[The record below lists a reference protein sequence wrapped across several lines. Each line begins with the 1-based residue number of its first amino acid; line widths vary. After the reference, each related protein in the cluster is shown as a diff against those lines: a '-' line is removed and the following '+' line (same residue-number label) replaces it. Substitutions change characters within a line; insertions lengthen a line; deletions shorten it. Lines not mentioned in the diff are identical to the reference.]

1 MGFRGLLKPLCVFW
15 DCFWVSCRLFVVCFV
30 LFECLAYKN
39 TASQLLTELGG
50 VREHGEGWL
59 SFTRGSACSRGSVL
73 TSGLVYLVT
82 VYRSNCYF
90 HKQRFA
96 GYFAIRISF
105 YFLDCFFFISVVFSL
120 SLLEIMLSYSF
131 LQTVHLS
138 SQAVSASVQ
147 Q

>member
-1 MGFRGLLKPLCVFW
+1 MMGFRGLLKPLCVFW
-15 DCFWVSCRLFVVCFV
+15 DCFWVSCHLFVVCFV

-105 YFLDCFFFISVVFSL
+105 YFLDCFFFISVV
-120 SLLEIMLSYSF
+120 LEIMLSYSF

>member
-1 MGFRGLLKPLCVFW
+1 MCLLGLLLGVLSSFCCVF
-15 DCFWVSCRLFVVCFV
+15 FV

-105 YFLDCFFFISVVFSL
+105 YFLDCFFFISVV
-120 SLLEIMLSYSF
+120 LEIMLSYSF

-138 SQAVSASVQ
+138 S
-147 Q
+147 